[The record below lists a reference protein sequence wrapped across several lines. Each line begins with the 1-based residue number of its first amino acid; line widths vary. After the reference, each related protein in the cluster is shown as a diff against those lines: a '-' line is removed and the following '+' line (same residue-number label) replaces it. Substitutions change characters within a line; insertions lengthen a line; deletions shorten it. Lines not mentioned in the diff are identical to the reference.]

1 MSVLHRGIVV
11 FSEEQGTCLEL
22 LSKAR
27 DVADGLNVP
36 VGVALLGDDI
46 KAKAAELG
54 RWGADRVYTL
64 EDPRLKEFN
73 VEPYTDAL
81 VGLTNQVKP
90 EVVLFGASKQC
101 SELAPRVAA
110 RLGSG
115 CVSACVN
122 LQIDPTTRDIEAQ
135 AMIYGGMGVATYRIQ
150 GRPAIVLTAPNAF
163 AREVLDGRNVKV
175 VACQATLG
183 ESRVQILEVKPRMA
197 EGTRLENARVVIDVG
212 QGVREEE
219 DLAMVQELADLLG
232 GQLGCTR
239 PLASERDW
247 FPEWLG
253 LSGRS
258 VSPRLCITLG
268 VSGAIQH
275 VVGIRGSEVIV
286 AVDNDE
292 HSGMLTQAD
301 YGVVEDLYQF
311 VPALLEVLKARGLR
325 TV

>member
-11 FSEEQGTCLEL
+11 FSEVQGTCLEL

-27 DVADGLNVP
+27 EVADGLNVP

-64 EDPRLKEFN
+64 EDPRFKDFN
-73 VEPYTDAL
+73 VEFYTDAL
-81 VGLTNQVKP
+81 VGLINQVKP
-90 EVVLFGASKQC
+90 EVVLFGTSKRC
-101 SELAPRVAA
+101 LELAPRVAA

-115 CVSACVN
+115 CVSACVD
-122 LQIDPTTRDIEAQ
+122 LHIDPVTRDIEAQ
-135 AMIYGGMGVATYRIQ
+135 TMIYGGMGVATYRVQ
-150 GRPAIVLTAPNAF
+150 GRPAVVLSAPHTF
-163 AREVLDGRNVKV
+163 VREASDRRNVKV

-183 ESRVQILEVKPRMA
+183 ESRIQILEVKPKMA

-212 QGVREEE
+212 QGVREKD

-232 GQLGCTR
+232 GQLACTR
-239 PLASERDW
+239 PLASERGW

-253 LSGRS
+253 LSGTR

-275 VVGIRGSEVIV
+275 VVGVRGSEVIV

-292 HSGMLTQAD
+292 HSAMLTQAD
-301 YGVVEDLYQF
+301 YGVVTDLYEF